1 MIRKVMDK
9 TGHFSVFSAEDEAN
23 ESFLTWHFFEAS

>member
-1 MIRKVMDK
+1 MNRKVMDK
-9 TGHFSVFSAEDEAN
+9 TGRFSVFSAEDEAN